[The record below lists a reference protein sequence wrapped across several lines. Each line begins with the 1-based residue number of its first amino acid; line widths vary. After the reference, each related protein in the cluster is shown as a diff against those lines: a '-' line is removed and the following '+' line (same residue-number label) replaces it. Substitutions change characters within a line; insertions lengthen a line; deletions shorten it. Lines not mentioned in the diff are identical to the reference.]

1 MDKRIES
8 LEQKELTAVER
19 EMLQIIKTLNF
30 ERVHDTSSVL
40 FELKT
45 DVTYFWLRFK
55 KLEEEI
61 NKINK
66 KVLKVKK

>member
-45 DVTYFWLRFK
+45 DVTYFWLRFN

-61 NKINK
+61 KKINK